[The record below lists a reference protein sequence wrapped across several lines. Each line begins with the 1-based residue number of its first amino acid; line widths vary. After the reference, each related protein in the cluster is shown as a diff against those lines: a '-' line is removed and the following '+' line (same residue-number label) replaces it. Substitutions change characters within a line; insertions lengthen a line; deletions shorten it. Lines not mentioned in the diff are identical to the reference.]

1 MKYHSL
7 MRFYSYNEKK
17 RNGISR
23 KDLVAIGKSFSNK
36 NTKQIIDEI
45 NDTVQQWN
53 FYADKAGVNKEKKMA
68 IGKTLISMK

>member
-45 NDTVQQWN
+45 NDKVQQ
-53 FYADKAGVNKEKKMA
+53 
-68 IGKTLISMK
+68 